1 MTARDIYDA
10 VGIELNKQK
19 TPALL
24 LEDFNYFMNKAIAQ
38 TTNKFFN
45 VYDVSQ

>member
-10 VGIELNKQK
+10 VGIELNKQR

-24 LEDFNYFMNKAIAQ
+24 LEDFLMFMMLANRPLMI
-38 TTNKFFN
+38 
-45 VYDVSQ
+45 